1 MKARTEAERVKHDR
15 ALLQQLVDERV
26 EKVEDRWDFAI
37 KYVVPFLNEWG
48 DETWDDSRYDTTA
61 TESSGMLADGQFG
74 NTMSPNSNW
83 MKYTTGDDEID
94 SDEEFA
100 DYLKRR
106 TDAMYA
112 ELRRSNFYDLMPE
125 CLQVGNS
132 IETANVYIEEEEG
145 EGRVS
150 LSARHPWEIYV
161 TQDKYGKINRVIRKF
176 QLTAEQAED
185 KFELENMSQA
195 LKDAIEDRDGDA
207 SQDKYWFVHIIE
219 QRKDANPDKPG
230 AKNMPIAS
238 RYFEYDGEEKYLH
251 EGGYRTWPM
260 PIWRWK
266 SRSSSAYGYGPTSE
280 VRPKIE
286 VANQIQKDLLRANHK
301 AIDPPFQTHRSM
313 RGKVRLGP
321 GEGNYLEDVNRD
333 RVQEL
338 PSMAGL
344 AAGYGEL
351 ESTQEQIKKSYKVDH
366 FLMLMNDEDTQK
378 TAREIYERKAE
389 KTTVVGSTVGKF
401 ISEFLVPCLER
412 IDQLAYDNGRMPEVP
427 EKFIEKYGGTE
438 IKFEFLGPLAQAQK
452 QLVETQGIVQ
462 ALEVGAMVVQMAPS
476 SIDNL
481 DADETYRGLITSY
494 GAAERLRSEEMVEE
508 IRQQRAA
515 AKQQQIQFAQKME
528 MIKNMPALAKG
539 AEQNSPMQKMAQESQ
554 GAG

>member
-1 MKARTEAERVKHDR
+1 MQKRTEEERVKRDK
-15 ALLQQLVDERV
+15 ALLQQLVDERI

-48 DETWDDSRYDTTA
+48 DEVWEDSRYDTTA

-74 NTMSPNSNW
+74 NTMSPNSDW
-83 MKYTTGDDEID
+83 LKYTTDNEKLNT
-94 SDEEFA
+94 DEEFA
-100 DYLKRR
+100 QYLADR
-106 TDAMYA
+106 TDKMYA

-132 IETANVYIEEEEG
+132 VETANVYIEEEEG

-161 TQDKYGKINRVIRKF
+161 TQDKYGKINRIMRKF
-176 QLTAEQAED
+176 QLTAEQAAD
-185 KFELENMSQA
+185 KFDTKNMSQG
-195 LKDAIEDRDGDA
+195 LKDAIEDREGDA
-207 SQDKYWFVHIIE
+207 SQDKYWFIHVIE
-219 QRKDANPDKPG
+219 RRKNHNPEKPG

-238 RYFEYDGEEKYLH
+238 RYFEYDGEDKYLH
-251 EGGYRTWPM
+251 EGGYKTWPM

-280 VRPKIE
+280 LRPKIE

-301 AIDPPFQTHRSM
+301 AIDPPYQTHRSM
-313 RGKVRLGP
+313 RGKVNLNP
-321 GEGNYLEDVNRD
+321 GGGTYLKDVNQD
-333 RVQEL
+333 RVLEMPP
-338 PSMAGL
+338 PSGL
-344 AAGYGEL
+344 AAGQVEL
-351 ESTQEQIKKSYKVDH
+351 EMIQEQIKMGYKADH
-366 FLMLMNDEDTQK
+366 FLMLLNDDDTQK

-401 ISEFLVPCLER
+401 ISEFLIPCLER
-412 IDQLAYDNGRMPEVP
+412 IDQLAYDNGRIPEVP
-427 EKFIEKYGGTE
+427 QKFVEEYGGTE

-462 ALEVGAMVVQMAPS
+462 ALEVGAMVVEMVPT

-481 DADETYRGLITSY
+481 DADETYRSLMTSY
-494 GAAERLRSEEMVEE
+494 GVAERLRSEDKVAE

-515 AKQQQIQFAQKME
+515 VEQQQIEFAQKME
-528 MIKNMPALAKG
+528 MIKNMPALTKG
-539 AEQNSPMQKMAQESQ
+539 AEQNSPMQKMAQEKQ
-554 GAG
+554 GAR

>member
-1 MKARTEAERVKHDR
+1 MQRQTEEERVKHDR
-15 ALLQQLVDERV
+15 ALLQQLVDERI

-37 KYVVPFLNEWG
+37 SYVVPFLNEWG
-48 DETWDDSRYDTTA
+48 DETWEDSRYDTTA

-74 NTMSPNSNW
+74 NTMSPNSDW
-83 MKYTTGDDEID
+83 MKYTTDNEELN
-94 SDEEFA
+94 SDAEFA
-100 DYLKRR
+100 DYLKER
-106 TDAMYA
+106 TERMYS

-132 IETANVYIEEEEG
+132 IETANVYIEEEQG

-150 LSARHPWEIYV
+150 LSARHPWEVYV

-176 QLTAEQAED
+176 QLTAEQAAD
-185 KFELENMSQA
+185 KFEIKNMSQA

-207 SQDKYWFVHIIE
+207 SQDKYWFVHVIE
-219 QRKDANPDKPG
+219 KRKDFSPGKPG

-238 RYFEYDGEEKYLH
+238 RYFEYDGEDKYLH
-251 EGGYRTWPM
+251 EGGYKTWPM

-286 VANQIQKDLLRANHK
+286 VVNQIQKDLLRANHK
-301 AIDPPFQTHRSM
+301 AVDPPYQTHRSM
-313 RGKVRLGP
+313 RGKVNLNP
-321 GEGNYLEDVNRD
+321 GGGNFLQDVNRD
-333 RVQEL
+333 RVFEM
-338 PSMAGL
+338 PPVSHL
-344 AAGYGEL
+344 AAGQAEL
-351 ESTQEQIKKSYKVDH
+351 EKIQEQIRKSYKVDH
-366 FLMLMNDEDTQK
+366 FLMLMADDDTQK

-427 EKFIEKYGGTE
+427 EKFIEQYGGTE

-462 ALEVGAMVVQMAPS
+462 ALEVGAMVVQMVPA

-494 GAAERLRSEEMVEE
+494 GAAERLRGKDDVEK

-515 AKQQQIQFAQKME
+515 AQQQQIEFAQKME
-528 MIKNMPALAKG
+528 MMKNMPGLTKG
-539 AEQNSPMQKMAQESQ
+539 AEKDSPMRKMAQERQS
-554 GAG
+554 AG